1 VGLYTYRGEDEFAG
15 MTLQLRVEPDGNSLL
30 VINANTVLYLNQ
42 TATVHAYF
50 FMMGMSIDEAV
61 KNVRGIY
68 RVKKDV
74 AKEQHEKIIYTVSTL
89 AQTEEVCPL
98 SFLDVERAEPFSQ
111 ELSAPIRM
119 DLALTFR
126 CQNKCIHCYTGGPRE
141 TPELDTAQWK
151 KIIDKLQSIGVF
163 ILTFTG
169 GEPTLR
175 EDLPDL
181 LHYAQMKG
189 IVTGLITNG
198 RRLKDREYVKALE
211 KAGLDFV
218 QITIESHKP
227 EIHDSIT
234 CAKGSWQE
242 TVDGIKNVIPTVIYP
257 TTNTTLNK
265 RNAAGFL
272 ETMGFLHSLGVKVF
286 GCNSLIYSGKAP
298 EIASEFALSI
308 EELKDLLPQI
318 KEKAAEL
325 GMKFMWYT
333 PTQYCRL
340 NPVTLGL
347 GVKSCSAARVN
358 MCVGPAGEVYPC
370 QSYFEEVGN
379 ILKDDWEKIWNH
391 PTCRSIRSREYVP
404 EECRDCPELAI
415 CGGGCPLELKETE
428 YICFES
434 Q

>member
-1 VGLYTYRGEDEFAG
+1 

-30 VINANTVLYLNQ
+30 VINANTVLYLNT

-50 FMMGMSIDEAV
+50 FMMGMSTDEAV
-61 KNVRGIY
+61 KNVRAVY
-68 RVKKDV
+68 RVKKEV
-74 AKEQHEKIIYTVSTL
+74 AREQHEKMIYTVSTL

-98 SFLDVERAEPFSQ
+98 SFLDVERTEPFSQ

-126 CQNKCIHCYTGGPRE
+126 CQNKCVHCYTGGPRE
-141 TPELDTAQWK
+141 TPELDTEEWK
-151 KIIDKLQSIGVF
+151 KVIDKLKSIGVF

-175 EDLPDL
+175 KDLPEL

-198 RRLKDREYVKALE
+198 RRLKDQEYVKRLE
-211 KAGLDFV
+211 EAGLDFV
-218 QITIESHKP
+218 QVTIESHRP

-242 TVDGIKNVIPTVIYP
+242 TVEGIENVIPTVIYP
-257 TTNTTLNK
+257 TTNTTLN
-265 RNAAGFL
+265 RDNAAGFL
-272 ETMGFLHSLGVKVF
+272 ETMEFLHNLGVRVF

-298 EIASEFALSI
+298 EIASEFALGI
-308 EELKDLLPQI
+308 EELKELLPEI

-333 PTQYCRL
+333 PTQYCKL
-340 NPVTLGL
+340 NPVSLGL

-358 MCVGPAGEVYPC
+358 MCVGPVGQVYPC
-370 QSYFEEVGN
+370 QSYFEEVGS

>member
-1 VGLYTYRGEDEFAG
+1 

-50 FMMGMSIDEAV
+50 FMMGMSTDEAV
-61 KNVRGIY
+61 QNVRRIY
-68 RVKKDV
+68 RAKKDE
-74 AKEQHEKIIYTVSTL
+74 AREQHEKIIYTISTL

-126 CQNKCIHCYTGGPRE
+126 CQNKCLHCYTGGPRE
-141 TPELDTAQWK
+141 TPELTTEQWK
-151 KIIDKLQSIGVF
+151 SVIDKLQSIGVF

-175 EDLPDL
+175 EDLPEL
-181 LHYAQMKG
+181 LHYAQAKG

-198 RRLKDREYVKALE
+198 RRLRGKKYVKRLE
-211 KAGLDFV
+211 EAGLDFV
-218 QITIESHKP
+218 QITIESH
-227 EIHDSIT
+227 EREVHDSIT
-234 CAKGSWQE
+234 GAKGSWKE
-242 TVDGIKNVIPTVIYP
+242 TVGGIRNVIPTVIYP
-257 TTNTTLNK
+257 TTNTTLNR

-272 ETMGFLHSLGVKVF
+272 QTMEFLHDLGVKVF

-298 EIASEFALSI
+298 QIAGEFALTI
-308 EELKDLLPQI
+308 EELKGLLPEI

-333 PTQYCRL
+333 PTQYCKL
-340 NPVTLGL
+340 DPVSMGL

-391 PTCRSIRSREYVP
+391 PTSRSIRSREYVP
-404 EECRDCPELAI
+404 EKCKECPELAI
-415 CGGGCPLELKETE
+415 CGAGCPLELKETE
-428 YICFES
+428 FICFES

>member
-1 VGLYTYRGEDEFAG
+1 
-15 MTLQLRVEPDGNSLL
+15 MEPDGNSLL
-30 VINANTVLYLNQ
+30 VINANTVLYLNT

-50 FMMGMSIDEAV
+50 FMMGMNTDEAV
-61 KNVRGIY
+61 KNVRGVY
-68 RVKKDV
+68 RVKQEV
-74 AKEQHEKIIYTVSTL
+74 AKEQHERIIYTISTL
-89 AQTEEVCPL
+89 AQTEEICPL
-98 SFLDVERAEPFSQ
+98 SFLDVERTEPFSQ

-126 CQNKCIHCYTGGPRE
+126 CQNKCVHCYAGGPRE
-141 TPELDTAQWK
+141 TPELETEEWK
-151 KIIDKLQSIGVF
+151 KVIDKLQSIGVF

-175 EDLPDL
+175 EDLPEL
-181 LHYAQMKG
+181 LHHAQMKG

-198 RRLKDREYVKALE
+198 RRLKDQGYVKRLE
-211 KAGLDFV
+211 EAGLDFV
-218 QITIESHKP
+218 QITIESHRP

-234 CAKGSWQE
+234 CAKSSWQE
-242 TVDGIKNVIPTVIYP
+242 TVNGIKKVIPTVIYP

-272 ETMGFLHSLGVKVF
+272 ETMEFLHDLGVRVF
-286 GCNSLIYSGKAP
+286 GCNSLIYSGKAL

-308 EELKDLLPQI
+308 EELKELLPEI
-318 KEKAAEL
+318 KERAAEL

-333 PTQYCRL
+333 PTQYCKL
-340 NPVTLGL
+340 NPVNLGL

-358 MCVGPAGEVYPC
+358 MCVGPAGQVYPC

-404 EECRDCPELAI
+404 DECKDCPELAI
-415 CGGGCPLELKETE
+415 CGGGCPLELKEMK